1 MDNNSQWSTLFKKS
15 SLFCLNKEE
24 DLSEDLKLLQS
35 KIHYDQAVD
44 GFHPNRKQ
52 EFLLGRVCASKAYE
66 MCTGKPLLNL
76 APNKDR
82 SPAWPADVV
91 GSISHNQHWVGAAV
105 ALKADLIGLGMD
117 FEVMGRTK
125 IALSSQIR
133 SAGDIKNLANF
144 SDEELLTLIFSCKE
158 SLYKA
163 LHPIVKIFF
172 GFEDAA
178 VTRIN
183 LENNT
188 FEIVLLSQ
196 VGPNFGP
203 HGRNKFTGRLTINN
217 NSCLTVLEISE
228 T

>member
-1 MDNNSQWSTLFKKS
+1 MDAHSHWSQLFQKS
-15 SLFCLNKEE
+15 SLFSLNKEA
-24 DLSEDLKLLQS
+24 DLPADLKSLQS

-66 MCTGKPLLNL
+66 MCTGIPLLNL

-82 SPAWPADVV
+82 SPAWPTDVV
-91 GSISHNQHWVGAAV
+91 GTISHNQYWVGAAV
-105 ALKADLIGLGMD
+105 AKKANLIGLGMD

-133 SAGDIKNLANF
+133 SAGDIKSLPNF

-172 GFEDAA
+172 GFEEAA
-178 VTRIN
+178 VTKIN

-203 HGRNKFTGRLTINN
+203 QGRNKFVGRFTIYH
-217 NSCLTVLEISE
+217 NSCLTVLEIS
-228 T
+228 